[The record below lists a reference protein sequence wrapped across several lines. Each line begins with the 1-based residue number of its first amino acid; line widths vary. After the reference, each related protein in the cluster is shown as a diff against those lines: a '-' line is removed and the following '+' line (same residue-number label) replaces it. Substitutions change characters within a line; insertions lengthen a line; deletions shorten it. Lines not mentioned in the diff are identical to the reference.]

1 MLRDRSYRLS
11 QPARRSPLLIILLVL
26 ASAAILAA
34 DQAGLLGPL
43 RTHAQTLISP
53 VLGRLQSVSSWLES
67 FTRQWNDDPALRA
80 ENEALRAEIAD
91 LKARLIEAEAL
102 KFENARLREQVRIEQ
117 AYPWQLLGADVL
129 ALTPD
134 TGRRLVLIA
143 AGADQ
148 GVQPGM
154 AVIAREG
161 SHPPALIGV
170 VETVGPQTA
179 SVLLI
184 TDYSSTVSAQVYH
197 EIDVTRGV
205 VQGQWQRGSRL
216 LLHSVPR
223 DAPLTVGNTVVTA
236 GLSAE
241 LAVNLPRAAVP
252 PNVPIGIIET
262 LQETGREQIASVRP
276 FVDPDRVRYAWV
288 ILASGESRK

>member
-11 QPARRSPLLIILLVL
+11 QPARRSPVLIILLVL
-26 ASAAILAA
+26 AAAAILAA
-34 DQAGLLGPL
+34 DQGGLLGPL
-43 RTHAQTLISP
+43 RTHAHTLISP
-53 VLGRLQSVSSWLES
+53 LLGRLQGVGDWVDAIIP
-67 FTRQWNDDPALRA
+67 QANDDPALRA
-80 ENEALRAEIAD
+80 EIEALRAENAD

-134 TGRRLVLIA
+134 SGRRLVLIA

-161 SHPPALIGV
+161 SNPPALIGV
-170 VETVGPQTA
+170 VEAVGPRTA
-179 SVLLI
+179 AVLLM
-184 TDYSSTVSAQVYH
+184 TDYSSTLSAQVYH
-197 EIDVTRGV
+197 ENDVVRGV

-216 LLHSVPR
+216 LLHSVAR
-223 DAPLTVGNTVVTA
+223 DAPLAAGNTVVTA

-241 LAVNLPRAAVP
+241 LDINLPRAAVP

-262 LQETGREQIASVRP
+262 LQETGRERIASVRP

-288 ILASGESRK
+288 ILAGDESKK

>member
-1 MLRDRSYRLS
+1 MLRDRSYRLP
-11 QPARRSPLLIILLVL
+11 QPARRSPLLVILLVL
-26 ASAAILAA
+26 AAAAILAA

-43 RTHAQTLISP
+43 RTHAHTLISP
-53 VLGRLQSVSSWLES
+53 VLGRLQGVGNWFGT
-67 FTRQWNDDPALRA
+67 FTRQLNHDPALLAEIEALRA
-80 ENEALRAEIAD
+80 ENAD
-91 LKARLIEAEAL
+91 LKARLIEAEAVR
-102 KFENARLREQVRIEQ
+102 FENARLREQVRIEQ
-117 AYPWQLLGADVL
+117 AYPWQLLGADVI

-161 SHPPALIGV
+161 SNPPALIGV
-170 VETVGPQTA
+170 VETVGPRTA

-184 TDYSSTVSAQVYH
+184 TDYSSALSAQVYDAT
-197 EIDVTRGV
+197 DVFRGV

-216 LLHSVPR
+216 LLHSVAR
-223 DAPLTVGNTVVTA
+223 DAPLAVGSTVVTA

-241 LAVNLPRAAVP
+241 LAINLPRAAVP
-252 PNVPIGIIET
+252 PNVPVGIIET
-262 LQETGREQIASVRP
+262 LQETGRERNASVRP

-288 ILASGESRK
+288 ILASDESKK

>member
-26 ASAAILAA
+26 AAAALLAA

-53 VLGRLQSVSSWLES
+53 VLGRLQGVGDWISSLP
-67 FTRQWNDDPALRA
+67 RLLNDDTALRA

-143 AGADQ
+143 AGTDQ

-161 SHPPALIGV
+161 GNPPALIGV
-170 VETVGPQTA
+170 VETVGSQTA

-184 TDYSSTVSAQVYH
+184 TDYSSALSAQVYY
-197 EIDVTRGV
+197 DTNVTRGV

-216 LLHSVPR
+216 LLHSVAR
-223 DAPLTVGNTVVTA
+223 DAPLNAGSTVLTA

-241 LAVNLPRAAVP
+241 LAFNLPRAFVP
-252 PNVPIGIIET
+252 PNVPIGVVET
-262 LQETGREQIASVRP
+262 VQETGRERLASVRP

>member
-11 QPARRSPLLIILLVL
+11 QPARRSPLLVILLVL
-26 ASAAILAA
+26 AAAAILAA
-34 DQAGLLGPL
+34 DQAGLFGSL
-43 RTHAQTLISP
+43 RTYAHTLISP
-53 VLGRLQSVSSWLES
+53 VLGRLQSVSDWASAIP
-67 FTRQWNDDPALRA
+67 RQLNSDPALRA

-91 LKARLIEAEAL
+91 LKARLIEADAL

-134 TGRRLVLIA
+134 SGRRLVLIA

-161 SHPPALIGV
+161 SNPPALIGV
-170 VETVGPQTA
+170 VEAVGPRTA
-179 SVLLI
+179 AVLLV
-184 TDYSSTVSAQVYH
+184 TDYSSALSAQVYH
-197 EIDVTRGV
+197 ENDVVRGV

-216 LLHSVPR
+216 LLHSVAR

-241 LAVNLPRAAVP
+241 LSIDLPRASVP
-252 PNVPIGIIET
+252 PNVPVGIIET
-262 LQETGREQIASVRP
+262 LQDTGHDRIASVRP

-288 ILASGESRK
+288 ILASDESKK

>member
-1 MLRDRSYRLS
+1 MLRNRSYRLS
-11 QPARRSPLLIILLVL
+11 QPVRRSPVLVVLLVL
-26 ASAAILAA
+26 AAAAILAA

-43 RTHAQTLISP
+43 RVQAHMLISP
-53 VLGRLQSVSSWLES
+53 ALRGLQGVSDWLGSFSRRL
-67 FTRQWNDDPALRA
+67 DDDLALRAEVEALRA
-80 ENEALRAEIAD
+80 ENAE
-91 LKARLIEAEAL
+91 LKARIIEAEAL

-134 TGRRLVLIA
+134 TGRRLMLIA

-161 SHPPALIGV
+161 SNPPALIGV

-184 TDYSSTVSAQVYH
+184 TDYSSVLSAQVYH
-197 EIDVTRGV
+197 GTNVTRGV

-216 LLHSVPR
+216 LLHSVAR
-223 DAPLTVGNTVVTA
+223 DAPLDVGNTVVTA

-241 LAVNLPRAAVP
+241 LAFNLPRAFVP
-252 PNVPIGIIET
+252 PNVPVGTVET
-262 LQETGREQIASVRP
+262 VQETGRERMASVRL

-288 ILASGESRK
+288 ILASGELRK

>member
-1 MLRDRSYRLS
+1 MLRDRPYRLS
-11 QPARRSPLLIILLVL
+11 QPARRSPLLVILLVL
-26 ASAAILAA
+26 TAAAILAA

-53 VLGRLQSVSSWLES
+53 VLGRLRGVGDWISSL
-67 FTRQWNDDPALRA
+67 RLLNDDPALRA

-91 LKARLIEAEAL
+91 LKARLIEAEAV

-161 SHPPALIGV
+161 SNPPALIGV

-184 TDYSSTVSAQVYH
+184 TDYSSAVSAQVYH
-197 EIDVTRGV
+197 ETDVTRGV

-223 DAPLTVGNTVVTA
+223 EAPLTVGNTVVTA

-241 LAVNLPRAAVP
+241 LAINLPRAFVP
-252 PNVPIGIIET
+252 PNVPVGVIET
-262 LQETGREQIASVRP
+262 LQETGRERIASVRP

-288 ILASGESRK
+288 ILTSDESKK

>member
-1 MLRDRSYRLS
+1 MLRDRPYRLS
-11 QPARRSPLLIILLVL
+11 QPARRSPLLVILLVL
-26 ASAAILAA
+26 TAAAILAA

-53 VLGRLQSVSSWLES
+53 VLGRLRGVGDWISSL
-67 FTRQWNDDPALRA
+67 RLLNDDPALRA

-91 LKARLIEAEAL
+91 LKARLIEAEAV

-161 SHPPALIGV
+161 SNPPALIGV

-184 TDYSSTVSAQVYH
+184 TDYSSAVSAQVYH
-197 EIDVTRGV
+197 ETDVTRGV

-241 LAVNLPRAAVP
+241 LAINLPRAFVP
-252 PNVPIGIIET
+252 PNVPVGVIET
-262 LQETGREQIASVRP
+262 LQETGRERIASVRP

-288 ILASGESRK
+288 ILTSDESKK

>member
-1 MLRDRSYRLS
+1 MLRDRSYRLAH
-11 QPARRSPLLIILLVL
+11 PARRSPLLVILLVL
-26 ASAAILAA
+26 AAAAILAA

-43 RTHAQTLISP
+43 RTHAQTFISP
-53 VLGRLQSVSSWLES
+53 VLGRLQGVGDWMSAIP
-67 FTRQWNDDPALRA
+67 RQLKSDPALRA

-91 LKARLIEAEAL
+91 LKARLIEADAL

-134 TGRRLVLIA
+134 SGRRLVLIA

-161 SHPPALIGV
+161 SNPPALIGV
-170 VETVGPQTA
+170 VEAVGPRTA
-179 SVLLI
+179 AVLLM
-184 TDYSSTVSAQVYH
+184 TDYSSALSAQVYH
-197 EIDVTRGV
+197 ENDVVRGV

-216 LLHSVPR
+216 LLHSVAR
-223 DAPLTVGNTVVTA
+223 DAPLAAGNTVVTA

-241 LAVNLPRAAVP
+241 LDIDLPRASVP

-262 LQETGREQIASVRP
+262 VQETGRERIASVRP

-288 ILASGESRK
+288 VLANDESKK

>member
-26 ASAAILAA
+26 AAAAILAA

-53 VLGRLQSVSSWLES
+53 LLGRLQGFGDWIGAIP
-67 FTRQWNDDPALRA
+67 RQLNDDPALRA

-91 LKARLIEAEAL
+91 LKARLIEAEAV

-134 TGRRLVLIA
+134 SGRRLVLIA

-161 SHPPALIGV
+161 SNPPALIGV
-170 VETVGPQTA
+170 VETVGPRTA

-184 TDYSSTVSAQVYH
+184 TDYSSALSAQVYH
-197 EIDVTRGV
+197 DTDVVRGV
-205 VQGQWQRGSRL
+205 AQGQWQRGSRL
-216 LLHSVPR
+216 LLHSVAR
-223 DAPLTVGNTVVTA
+223 DAPLAAGNTVVTA

-241 LAVNLPRAAVP
+241 LAINLPRAAVP
-252 PNVPIGIIET
+252 PNVPVGIIET
-262 LQETGREQIASVRP
+262 VQDTGRERVASVRP

-288 ILASGESRK
+288 ILASDESKK

>member
-11 QPARRSPLLIILLVL
+11 QPMRRSPLLIILIVL
-26 ASAAILAA
+26 AAAAILAA
-34 DQAGLLGPL
+34 DQSGLLGPL
-43 RTHAQTLISP
+43 RAHAQTLISP
-53 VLGRLQSVSSWLES
+53 LLGRLQGFGDWIGAIPQQL
-67 FTRQWNDDPALRA
+67 NDDPALRA

-91 LKARLIEAEAL
+91 LKARLIEAEAV

-134 TGRRLVLIA
+134 SGRRLVLIA

-161 SHPPALIGV
+161 SNPPALIGV
-170 VETVGPQTA
+170 VETVGPRTA

-184 TDYSSTVSAQVYH
+184 TDYSSALSAQVYH
-197 EIDVTRGV
+197 ETDVVRGV

-216 LLHSVPR
+216 LLHSVAR
-223 DAPLTVGNTVVTA
+223 DAPLNAGNTVVTA

-241 LAVNLPRAAVP
+241 LAINLPRAAVP
-252 PNVPIGIIET
+252 PNVPVGIIET
-262 LQETGREQIASVRP
+262 VQDTGRERVANVRP

-288 ILASGESRK
+288 ILASDESKK